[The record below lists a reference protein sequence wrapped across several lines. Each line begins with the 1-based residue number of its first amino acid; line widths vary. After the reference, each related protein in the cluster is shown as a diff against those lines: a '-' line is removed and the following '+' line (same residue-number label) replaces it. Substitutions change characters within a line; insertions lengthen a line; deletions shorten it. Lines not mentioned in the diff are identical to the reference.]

1 MSTFILKPIFLAF
14 LIFINLIL
22 SPDGFD
28 LSQKIKNDPKFKILI
43 ATPPSCAESVSLHKN
58 SRKETVCK
66 NAIYLD
72 RTFNAGQYM
81 QSKDRIHRIG
91 MDPDTQVMYYVFIA
105 KGTIDEYIDQRLATK
120 EDNMLQFLRDD
131 FRIVD
136 LNSREIALTED
147 EVNRDMKKYIDF
159 LRKKGRI

>member
-1 MSTFILKPIFLAF
+1 
-14 LIFINLIL
+14 
-22 SPDGFD
+22 
-28 LSQKIKNDPKFKILI
+28 
-43 ATPPSCAESVSLHKN
+43 
-58 SRKETVCK
+58 
-66 NAIYLD
+66 
-72 RTFNAGQYM
+72 
-81 QSKDRIHRIG
+81 
-91 MDPDTQVMYYVFIA
+91 MDQDTQVMYYVFIA